1 MWGYEF
7 LTRNAIKSFIKI
19 CSIIKIYKEKKET
32 LSSNFESVND
42 FVKDLKRRNTMELVF
57 VVWQTEDC
65 EERLLILFFKPFSI
79 FWKLAVTS
87 IKIATFFTIPQ
98 FKNSLRGCFGFFFFN
113 PNYFQYNHALKL
125 VNFFH
130 VKLVIKCVYL
140 LNKVRKFVL

>member
-57 VVWQTEDC
+57 VV
-65 EERLLILFFKPFSI
+65 
-79 FWKLAVTS
+79 
-87 IKIATFFTIPQ
+87 
-98 FKNSLRGCFGFFFFN
+98 
-113 PNYFQYNHALKL
+113 
-125 VNFFH
+125 
-130 VKLVIKCVYL
+130 
-140 LNKVRKFVL
+140 